1 MSSAAAIL
9 SLCATGAHENMN
21 TGGAYLIAKSDGTPN
36 QDWNTSFTLRKN
48 AEYFDV
54 YAGPISTVRPLP
66 PTRPAQFASHLPL
79 RPPPPPLPS
88 TQLPLPPTPFT
99 AVR

>member
-36 QDWNTSFTLRKN
+36 QDWNTSFALRKN

-54 YAGPISTVRPLP
+54 YAGPISTVRASSAEI
-66 PTRPAQFASHLPL
+66 PAP
-79 RPPPPPLPS
+79 R
-88 TQLPLPPTPFT
+88 
-99 AVR
+99 V

>member
-54 YAGPISTVRPLP
+54 YAGPISTRYGEVFWEGACIRFGA
-66 PTRPAQFASHLPL
+66 R
-79 RPPPPPLPS
+79 
-88 TQLPLPPTPFT
+88 
-99 AVR
+99 VCVC